1 MIDIQDGPGTS
12 VDLMIK
18 GQESGETP
26 AMDLPIGQDTESIKQ
41 LMQMAGLNTDELNFE
56 VEPIEG
62 GMRINCSDEE
72 SKAKIKELLDN
83 LFNGNLLQTL
93 LGGLMQAFMG
103 GKDGEGGLGDLLG
116 QLDQPPDEDSE

>member
-12 VDLMIK
+12 IDLLIK
-18 GQESGETP
+18 GETSGETP
-26 AMDLPIGQDTESIKQ
+26 AMDLPIGQDKDSIKQ
-41 LMQMAGLNTDELNFE
+41 LMQMAGMNADEVNFE
-56 VEPIEG
+56 MEPIEG
-62 GMRINCSDEE
+62 GMRINCADEE

-83 LFNGNLLQTL
+83 LFKGDLLQSL